1 MAAIAGKHS
10 FLMHLILVRH
20 GNTFEE
26 NQTPFYVGGRT
37 DLPLTVAGLNQA
49 NTFAEA
55 MKNVGI
61 YPAKIYCS
69 ELQRT
74 QQHMK
79 PLTELFG
86 LAAAT
91 PDARLNEMDY
101 GTWEAKTNEEVDAM
115 YGSDAP
121 RKAWDK
127 QGIRPADAGFLPSE
141 ASIRAN
147 IESLVNEICA
157 TYNSNDVIVVCSS
170 NGIIRYFLQLVPDA
184 YDKALNDG
192 TLKVATGS
200 VGALNMQP
208 DRALSTVL
216 FWNKKPSEAPLGTL

>member
-1 MAAIAGKHS
+1 
-10 FLMHLILVRH
+10 MHLILVRH

-37 DLPLTVAGLNQA
+37 DLPLTETGRLQA
-49 NTFAEA
+49 NAFADA
-55 MKNVGI
+55 IKKAGVR
-61 YPAKIYCS
+61 PARIYCS

-74 QQHMK
+74 QQHMQ
-79 PLTELFG
+79 PVTALLGIPT
-86 LAAAT
+86 AI

-101 GTWEAKTNEEVDAM
+101 GTWEAKTNDEVDVI

-127 QGIRPADAGFLPSE
+127 QGIRPSDAGFLPSE

-147 IESLVNEICA
+147 IESLVDEICH
-157 TYNSNDVIVVCSS
+157 TYNNNDVVVVCSS
-170 NGIIRYFLQLVPDA
+170 NGIIRYFLQLIPSA
-184 YDKALNDG
+184 YENALNSG

-200 VGALNMQP
+200 VSALNIKTNG
-208 DRALSTVL
+208 ATNTVL
-216 FWNKKPSEAPLGTL
+216 FWNKKPAEALLELIG